1 MHPLLD
7 DDANRS
13 SKDPRPIKFK
23 TRTGCYT
30 CKARRVKCDEQK
42 PSCKRC
48 GRFKTRCGGYPKPRI
63 DSPPRRPLLPKS
75 SDVEVAIRSPITIQ
89 RFESEQDLRYFKIFC
104 EQTAGQIAGPF
115 MTGLWNRLM
124 PQASEAVPFVRHA
137 IIAVAAL
144 SQITGDADHTLMI
157 TSDGEEGKRIR
168 HEHQYALAQYEKA
181 LKESLQ
187 GRQSPA
193 CSLATSGVA
202 LFHDWIGK
210 AKPGLTTRASPN
222 ENVIENDL
230 VQALAGLDIHV
241 AFFLDTRPLQLHQR
255 IIDDTAVILRTM
267 PASFHTLCEAR
278 TYWQMIMR
286 RNFHFRA
293 RAQLEG
299 KAAESA
305 DFHSGEVP
313 FANLKAPTP
322 EIRETCEQYLS
333 DIYRWTDAAGSWVDP
348 LKQPDPA
355 QRIVAVLLQ
364 IHVNMNIIT
373 LVGMSFTSEVSFDE
387 LLPEFRAI
395 TDLAASIIGEL
406 LDFSQESAFYR
417 FDLGILPALYLVGT
431 RCRDRV
437 VRGRAIDLMLSS
449 QIREG
454 VWDSFCIGSISNRI
468 RCIEEEGGPPGEDFI
483 PESRRVFVTSV
494 DADCDSYHRRCRIYY
509 TQRSGLRDE
518 ELLFGDGLVTW

>member
-1 MHPLLD
+1 
-7 DDANRS
+7 
-13 SKDPRPIKFK
+13 
-23 TRTGCYT
+23 
-30 CKARRVKCDEQK
+30 
-42 PSCKRC
+42 
-48 GRFKTRCGGYPKPRI
+48 
-63 DSPPRRPLLPKS
+63 
-75 SDVEVAIRSPITIQ
+75 
-89 RFESEQDLRYFKIFC
+89 
-104 EQTAGQIAGPF
+104 
-115 MTGLWNRLM
+115 
-124 PQASEAVPFVRHA
+124 
-137 IIAVAAL
+137 
-144 SQITGDADHTLMI
+144 
-157 TSDGEEGKRIR
+157 
-168 HEHQYALAQYEKA
+168 
-181 LKESLQ
+181 
-187 GRQSPA
+187 
-193 CSLATSGVA
+193 
-202 LFHDWIGK
+202 
-210 AKPGLTTRASPN
+210 
-222 ENVIENDL
+222 
-230 VQALAGLDIHV
+230 
-241 AFFLDTRPLQLHQR
+241 
-255 IIDDTAVILRTM
+255 
-267 PASFHTLCEAR
+267 
-278 TYWQMIMR
+278 MR

-313 FANLKAPTP
+313 FAVRNSILLPGSALIVAAMLNLKAPTP

-494 DADCDSYHRRCRIYY
+494 DADCGRCPGESFSH
-509 TQRSGLRDE
+509 SGH
-518 ELLFGDGLVTW
+518 LF